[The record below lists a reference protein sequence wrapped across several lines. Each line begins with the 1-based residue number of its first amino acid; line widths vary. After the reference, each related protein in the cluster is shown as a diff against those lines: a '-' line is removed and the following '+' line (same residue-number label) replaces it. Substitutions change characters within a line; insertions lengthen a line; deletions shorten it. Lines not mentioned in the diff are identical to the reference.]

1 MSADVLAGCSYA
13 ARSCQRPPGSAAT
26 SSAGAAGS
34 GGREKGDDMEEG
46 AGGAVAGVAGQVA
59 GQVVAGGAEEGGGEE
74 GLGGGLS
81 VSGELVAVGNRYS
94 GLQISAA
101 SASFF
106 AEYGRDL
113 CYMLMRAEEAFI
125 PDEMCASH
133 VAWSPP
139 AGFAHDRRCVVDW
152 LVGILAEDGMNPRDP
167 LSSCQSLATAN

>member
-1 MSADVLAGCSYA
+1 
-13 ARSCQRPPGSAAT
+13 
-26 SSAGAAGS
+26 
-34 GGREKGDDMEEG
+34 MEEG

-139 AGFAHDRRCVVDW
+139 AGFAHERRCVVDW
-152 LVGILAEDGMNPRDP
+152 LVGILAEDGMNPRVP